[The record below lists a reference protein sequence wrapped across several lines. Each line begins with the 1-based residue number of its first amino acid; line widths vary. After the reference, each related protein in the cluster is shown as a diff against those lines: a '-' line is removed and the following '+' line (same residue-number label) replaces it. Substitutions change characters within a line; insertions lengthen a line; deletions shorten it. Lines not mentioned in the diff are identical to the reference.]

1 MSELVPDDVMFNK
14 AAVIERSLRRV
25 LDIYRADPDLADLM
39 RVDALTLNVER
50 ACQAAIDLAMHVV
63 ASKHLGMPQSQADA
77 FRLLADAGAI
87 DRKLSERMIGM
98 CGFRNVLI
106 HQYQEL
112 EVDLLHKVASEHWQD
127 LVALCQTFGL
137 KIVVNST

>member
-1 MSELVPDDVMFNK
+1 MPDDVMLSK

-25 LDIYRADPDLADLM
+25 LDIYRADPNLADLM
-39 RVDALTLNVER
+39 HIDALTLNIGR

-77 FRLLADAGAI
+77 FRLLADAGEL

-98 CGFRNVLI
+98 CGFRNILI

-112 EVDLLHKVASEHWQD
+112 EVELLHKVASEHWKD
-127 LVALCQTFGL
+127 LEALCLALGL
-137 KIVVNST
+137 KIVVHP

>member
-1 MSELVPDDVMFNK
+1 MSDDVMFNK

-39 RVDALTLNVER
+39 HVDALTLNVER

-63 ASKHLGMPQSQADA
+63 ASEHLGMPQSQADA
-77 FRLLADAGAI
+77 FRLLADAGEM

-106 HQYQEL
+106 HQYQDL

-127 LVALCQTFGL
+127 LVALCKALGL
-137 KIVVNST
+137 KIVVDRK

>member
-1 MSELVPDDVMFNK
+1 MPDDVMFNK

-39 RVDALTLNVER
+39 HVDALTLNVER

-77 FRLLADAGAI
+77 FRLLADGGVI
-87 DRKLSERMIGM
+87 ERKLSERMIGM
-98 CGFRNVLI
+98 CGFRNILI
-106 HQYQEL
+106 HHYQEL

-127 LVALCQTFGL
+127 LVALCQTLGL
-137 KIVVNST
+137 KIVVDSK

>member
-14 AAVIERSLRRV
+14 VAVIERSLRRV
-25 LDIYRADPDLADLM
+25 LDIYRADSDLADLM
-39 RVDALTLNVER
+39 HVDALTLNVER

-137 KIVVNST
+137 KIVVERT

>member
-1 MSELVPDDVMFNK
+1 MPDDVMLNK

-25 LDIYRADPDLADLM
+25 LEIYRADPKLADLM
-39 RVDALTLNVER
+39 HVDALTLNVER

-77 FRLLADAGAI
+77 FRLLADAGEI

-98 CGFRNVLI
+98 CGFRNILI
-106 HQYQEL
+106 HQYQDL
-112 EVDLLHKVASEHWQD
+112 EVELLHKVASEHWKD
-127 LVALCQTFGL
+127 LVDLFQAFGL
-137 KIVVNST
+137 KIVVHP

>member
-1 MSELVPDDVMFNK
+1 MPDDVMFNK

-25 LDIYRADPDLADLM
+25 LDIYRADPDLGNLM
-39 RVDALTLNVER
+39 HVDALTLNVER

-77 FRLLADAGAI
+77 FRLLADAGEI

-106 HQYQEL
+106 HQYQDL

-127 LVALCQTFGL
+127 LASLCQTLGL
-137 KIVVNST
+137 KIVVDSK

>member
-25 LDIYRADPDLADLM
+25 LEIYRADPDLADLM
-39 RVDALTLNVER
+39 HVDALTLNVER

-112 EVDLLHKVASEHWQD
+112 EVDLLHEVASEHWQD

-137 KIVVNST
+137 KIVVERT

>member
-1 MSELVPDDVMFNK
+1 MPDVPDDVMFNK

-25 LDIYRADPDLADLM
+25 LDIYSADPDLADLM
-39 RVDALTLNVER
+39 HVDALTLNVER

-63 ASKHLGMPQSQADA
+63 ASRHLGMPQSQADA
-77 FRLLADAGAI
+77 FRLLADAGEM

-98 CGFRNVLI
+98 CGFRNILI
-106 HQYQEL
+106 HQYQDL

-127 LVALCQTFGL
+127 LTALCQTFGL
-137 KIVVNST
+137 KIVVECT

>member
-1 MSELVPDDVMFNK
+1 MPDDVLLSK

-25 LDIYRADPDLADLM
+25 LDIYRADPNLADLM
-39 RVDALTLNVER
+39 HIDALTLNIER

-77 FRLLADAGAI
+77 FRLLADAGEL

-98 CGFRNVLI
+98 CGFRNILI

-112 EVDLLHKVASEHWQD
+112 EVELLHKVASEHWKD
-127 LVALCQTFGL
+127 LEALCLALGL
-137 KIVVNST
+137 KIVVAQ

>member
-1 MSELVPDDVMFNK
+1 MFNK
-14 AAVIERSLRRV
+14 AAVVERSLRRV
-25 LDIYRADPDLADLM
+25 LEIYRADPDLADLM
-39 RVDALTLNVER
+39 HVDALTLNVER

-87 DRKLSERMIGM
+87 DRELSERMIGM
-98 CGFRNVLI
+98 CGFRNILI

-127 LVALCQTFGL
+127 LVALCQTLGL
-137 KIVVNST
+137 KIVVDSK

>member
-1 MSELVPDDVMFNK
+1 MPDDVMFNK

-25 LDIYRADPDLADLM
+25 LDIYRADPDLADM
-39 RVDALTLNVER
+39 MHVDALTLNVER

-77 FRLLADAGAI
+77 FRLLADAGEI

-98 CGFRNVLI
+98 CGFRNILI

-112 EVDLLHKVASEHWQD
+112 EVGLLHKVASEHWQD
-127 LVALCQTFGL
+127 LALLCQTLGL
-137 KIVVNST
+137 KIVVDNK

>member
-1 MSELVPDDVMFNK
+1 MPDDVMLSK

-25 LDIYRADPDLADLM
+25 LDIYRADPNLADLM
-39 RVDALTLNVER
+39 HIDALTLNIER

-77 FRLLADAGAI
+77 FRLLADAGEL

-98 CGFRNVLI
+98 CGFRNILI

-112 EVDLLHKVASEHWQD
+112 KVELLHKVASEHWKD
-127 LVALCQTFGL
+127 LEALCLALGL
-137 KIVVNST
+137 KIVVAQ

>member
-1 MSELVPDDVMFNK
+1 MSDVPDDVMFNK

-39 RVDALTLNVER
+39 HVDALTLNVER

-63 ASKHLGMPQSQADA
+63 ASRHLGMPQSQADA
-77 FRLLADAGAI
+77 FRLLADAGEME
-87 DRKLSERMIGM
+87 RKLSERMIGM
-98 CGFRNVLI
+98 CGFRNILI
-106 HQYQEL
+106 HQYQDL

-127 LVALCQTFGL
+127 LAALCQTFGL
-137 KIVVNST
+137 EIVVECK